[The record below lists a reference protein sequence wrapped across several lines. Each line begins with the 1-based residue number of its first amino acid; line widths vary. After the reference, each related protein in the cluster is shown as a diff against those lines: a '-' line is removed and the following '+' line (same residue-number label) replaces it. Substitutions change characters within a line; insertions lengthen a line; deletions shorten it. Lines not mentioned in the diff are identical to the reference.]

1 MMVEAVSAAFSSGAL
16 FFIEHPE
23 DLGITWNGGDPSSIW
38 AWPEVL
44 QLLERTGAATAALFQ
59 CKFGFRS
66 QKPTRVAGTLPGIAA
81 MPWRGYPRFNKA
93 GSYIGPLPKSCG
105 CDVKHVGLIGRKKG
119 GGFNT
124 EGSAS
129 YPPPMCKWIADM
141 IIDARLSIQTRQ
153 DKFLKMESSK
163 KNLACQDPASTST
176 YSSSSTSQIEEA
188 NRQEGSSSSEGEADE
203 PTSDEE
209 EAKIS

>member
-1 MMVEAVSAAFSSGAL
+1 MLPTQLYGSKFYQFPWATGANRERARLGNLFIDMMVEAVDAAFSSGAL

-23 DLGITWNGGDPSSIW
+23 DLGVTWNGGDPSSIW

-105 CDVKHVGLIGRKKG
+105 CDVKHVGLIGRRKA
-119 GGFNT
+119 
-124 EGSAS
+124 EAS
-129 YPPPMCKWIADM
+129 TQKVPPPILHPCANG
-141 IIDARLSIQTRQ
+141 L
-153 DKFLKMESSK
+153 
-163 KNLACQDPASTST
+163 
-176 YSSSSTSQIEEA
+176 QI
-188 NRQEGSSSSEGEADE
+188 
-203 PTSDEE
+203 
-209 EAKIS
+209 